1 MKVLDLQCAL
11 GHGFEGWFASE
22 DDFRSQCERSLV
34 QCPLCGDASVTKKLS
49 APRLNLSTSRQDK
62 PAAEIEV
69 LSQPSA
75 DASITQAW
83 LELSR
88 SIVANTQDVGEHFAE
103 EARKMHYGETE
114 ERSIRGKTT
123 VDEARALVD
132 EGIEI
137 LPVILPQAL
146 KGPLQ

>member
-34 QCPLCGDASVTKKLS
+34 QCPLCGDARVTKKLS

-62 PAAEIEV
+62 QAAEIEV

-88 SIVANTQDVGEHFAE
+88 RIVANTQDVGEHFAE

-123 VDEARALVD
+123 LDEARALAD

>member
-11 GHGFEGWFASE
+11 GHGFEGWFGSE
-22 DDFRSQCERSLV
+22 ADFISQCERALV
-34 QCPLCGDASVTKKLS
+34 LCPLCGDATVSKKLS
-49 APRLNLSTSRQDK
+49 APRLNLSTRRQDP
-62 PAAEIEV
+62 PATDIEV
-69 LSQPSA
+69 PRQPSA
-75 DASITQAW
+75 DASLAAAW

-88 SIVANTQDVGEHFAE
+88 RIVANTRDVGEHFAE
-103 EARKMHYGETE
+103 EARKMHYGECE
-114 ERSIRGKTT
+114 ERAIRGKTT
-123 VDEARALVD
+123 ADEARALVE